1 MKIENI
7 MKMLEVFW
15 PIAIAIYGFFIY
27 KFIPYMKTKIFIN
40 EYHNFEVSFFLMEY
54 ELVGTIVAQVLVIFL
69 IVAFGKSTWSN
80 IIINEYFFALS
91 VIGLIYSFG
100 ISLIVKLKTEK
111 QKKKYVV
118 NMFFGIVVYFVISM
132 QGLAIL
138 KNLYNKQYDRD
149 IYFVVISCIILQVLA
164 NIKAEK
170 VRNVK
175 YIVITQKETYKTL
188 FEPVKRGKYY
198 FIRITDKNGV
208 EKKRVQIA
216 EERIE
221 KIEYIIEKVEEHE

>member
-1 MKIENI
+1 
-7 MKMLEVFW
+7 
-15 PIAIAIYGFFIY
+15 
-27 KFIPYMKTKIFIN
+27 
-40 EYHNFEVSFFLMEY
+40 
-54 ELVGTIVAQVLVIFL
+54 
-69 IVAFGKSTWSN
+69 
-80 IIINEYFFALS
+80 
-91 VIGLIYSFG
+91 
-100 ISLIVKLKTEK
+100 
-111 QKKKYVV
+111 
-118 NMFFGIVVYFVISM
+118 M

-170 VRNVK
+170 VRNV
-175 YIVITQKETYKTL
+175 TYKTL

-198 FIRITDKNGV
+198 FIRITDKNEV

>member
-1 MKIENI
+1 
-7 MKMLEVFW
+7 
-15 PIAIAIYGFFIY
+15 
-27 KFIPYMKTKIFIN
+27 
-40 EYHNFEVSFFLMEY
+40 
-54 ELVGTIVAQVLVIFL
+54 
-69 IVAFGKSTWSN
+69 
-80 IIINEYFFALS
+80 
-91 VIGLIYSFG
+91 
-100 ISLIVKLKTEK
+100 
-111 QKKKYVV
+111 
-118 NMFFGIVVYFVISM
+118 M

-198 FIRITDKNGV
+198 FIRITDKLDIENP
-208 EKKRVQIA
+208 II
-216 EERIE
+216 RINTAFKSCSSLE
-221 KIEYIIEKVEEHE
+221 KISVLPRIYHN

>member
-1 MKIENI
+1 
-7 MKMLEVFW
+7 
-15 PIAIAIYGFFIY
+15 
-27 KFIPYMKTKIFIN
+27 
-40 EYHNFEVSFFLMEY
+40 MEY

-80 IIINEYFFALS
+80 IIINEYFF
-91 VIGLIYSFG
+91 GLIYSFG
-100 ISLIVKLKTEK
+100 ISLIVKLKTKK

-198 FIRITDKNGV
+198 FIRITDKNEV

>member
-1 MKIENI
+1 MR
-7 MKMLEVFW
+7 
-15 PIAIAIYGFFIY
+15 
-27 KFIPYMKTKIFIN
+27 
-40 EYHNFEVSFFLMEY
+40 
-54 ELVGTIVAQVLVIFL
+54 
-69 IVAFGKSTWSN
+69 
-80 IIINEYFFALS
+80 S
-91 VIGLIYSFG
+91 V
-100 ISLIVKLKTEK
+100 T
-111 QKKKYVV
+111 
-118 NMFFGIVVYFVISM
+118 
-132 QGLAIL
+132 
-138 KNLYNKQYDRD
+138 

-198 FIRITDKNGV
+198 FIRITDKNEV

>member
-1 MKIENI
+1 
-7 MKMLEVFW
+7 
-15 PIAIAIYGFFIY
+15 
-27 KFIPYMKTKIFIN
+27 
-40 EYHNFEVSFFLMEY
+40 MEY

-100 ISLIVKLKTEK
+100 ISLIVKLKTKK

-149 IYFVVISCIILQVLA
+149 ICSY
-164 NIKAEK
+164 
-170 VRNVK
+170 
-175 YIVITQKETYKTL
+175 
-188 FEPVKRGKYY
+188 
-198 FIRITDKNGV
+198 
-208 EKKRVQIA
+208 
-216 EERIE
+216 
-221 KIEYIIEKVEEHE
+221 

>member
-40 EYHNFEVSFFLMEY
+40 EYHNFEESFFLMEY
-54 ELVGTIVAQVLVIFL
+54 ELVGTIIAQVLVIFL

-80 IIINEYFFALS
+80 IIINEYF
-91 VIGLIYSFG
+91 LIYSFG
-100 ISLIVKLKTEK
+100 ISLIVKLKTKK

-198 FIRITDKNGV
+198 FIRITDKNEV

>member
-1 MKIENI
+1 
-7 MKMLEVFW
+7 
-15 PIAIAIYGFFIY
+15 
-27 KFIPYMKTKIFIN
+27 
-40 EYHNFEVSFFLMEY
+40 
-54 ELVGTIVAQVLVIFL
+54 
-69 IVAFGKSTWSN
+69 
-80 IIINEYFFALS
+80 
-91 VIGLIYSFG
+91 
-100 ISLIVKLKTEK
+100 
-111 QKKKYVV
+111 
-118 NMFFGIVVYFVISM
+118 M

-164 NIKAEK
+164 NIKTEK

-198 FIRITDKNGV
+198 FIRITDKNEV

>member
-80 IIINEYFFALS
+80 IIINEYFFSLS

-100 ISLIVKLKTEK
+100 ISLIVKLKT
-111 QKKKYVV
+111 KKEICRQYVFW
-118 NMFFGIVVYFVISM
+118 NS
-132 QGLAIL
+132 GLLCNFNARFSNL
-138 KNLYNKQYDRD
+138 KK
-149 IYFVVISCIILQVLA
+149 
-164 NIKAEK
+164 
-170 VRNVK
+170 
-175 YIVITQKETYKTL
+175 
-188 FEPVKRGKYY
+188 
-198 FIRITDKNGV
+198 FI
-208 EKKRVQIA
+208 
-216 EERIE
+216 
-221 KIEYIIEKVEEHE
+221 

>member
-80 IIINEYFFALS
+80 IIINEYFE
-91 VIGLIYSFG
+91 IID
-100 ISLIVKLKTEK
+100 
-111 QKKKYVV
+111 
-118 NMFFGIVVYFVISM
+118 
-132 QGLAIL
+132 IL
-138 KNLYNKQYDRD
+138 LNTQNEININTDR
-149 IYFVVISCIILQVLA
+149 I
-164 NIKAEK
+164 
-170 VRNVK
+170 
-175 YIVITQKETYKTL
+175 
-188 FEPVKRGKYY
+188 
-198 FIRITDKNGV
+198 
-208 EKKRVQIA
+208 
-216 EERIE
+216 
-221 KIEYIIEKVEEHE
+221 

>member
-1 MKIENI
+1 
-7 MKMLEVFW
+7 
-15 PIAIAIYGFFIY
+15 
-27 KFIPYMKTKIFIN
+27 MKTKIFIN

-54 ELVGTIVAQVLVIFL
+54 ELVGTIVAQVLVVFL

-100 ISLIVKLKTEK
+100 ISLIVKLKTKK

-132 QGLAIL
+132 QSLAIL

-149 IYFVVISCIILQVLA
+149 IYFVVISCIILQVLT

>member
-40 EYHNFEVSFFLMEY
+40 EYHN
-54 ELVGTIVAQVLVIFL
+54 
-69 IVAFGKSTWSN
+69 
-80 IIINEYFFALS
+80 NEYFFALS

-100 ISLIVKLKTEK
+100 ISLIVKLKTKK

-188 FEPVKRGKYY
+188 FETVKRAFLLSNK
-198 FIRITDKNGV
+198 
-208 EKKRVQIA
+208 
-216 EERIE
+216 
-221 KIEYIIEKVEEHE
+221 

>member
-40 EYHNFEVSFFLMEY
+40 EYHN
-54 ELVGTIVAQVLVIFL
+54 
-69 IVAFGKSTWSN
+69 
-80 IIINEYFFALS
+80 NEYFFALS

-100 ISLIVKLKTEK
+100 ISLIVKLKKK

-198 FIRITDKNGV
+198 FIRITDKNEV

>member
-1 MKIENI
+1 
-7 MKMLEVFW
+7 
-15 PIAIAIYGFFIY
+15 
-27 KFIPYMKTKIFIN
+27 
-40 EYHNFEVSFFLMEY
+40 MEY
-54 ELVGTIVAQVLVIFL
+54 ELVGTIVAQVLVVFL

-100 ISLIVKLKTEK
+100 INLIVKLKTKK

-221 KIEYIIEKVEEHE
+221 KIDYIIEKVEEHE

>member
-1 MKIENI
+1 MNI
-7 MKMLEVFW
+7 IILK
-15 PIAIAIYGFFIY
+15 
-27 KFIPYMKTKIFIN
+27 
-40 EYHNFEVSFFLMEY
+40 YHFFLMEY

-100 ISLIVKLKTEK
+100 ISLIVKLKTKK

-198 FIRITDKNGV
+198 FIRITDKNEV

>member
-40 EYHNFEVSFFLMEY
+40 EY
-54 ELVGTIVAQVLVIFL
+54 
-69 IVAFGKSTWSN
+69 
-80 IIINEYFFALS
+80 FFALS

-100 ISLIVKLKTEK
+100 ISLIVKLKTKK

-198 FIRITDKNGV
+198 FIRITDKNEV

>member
-40 EYHNFEVSFFLMEY
+40 EHHNFEVSFFLMEY

-100 ISLIVKLKTEK
+100 ISLIVKLKT
-111 QKKKYVV
+111 KKEICRQYVFW
-118 NMFFGIVVYFVISM
+118 NS
-132 QGLAIL
+132 GLLCNFNARFSNL
-138 KNLYNKQYDRD
+138 KK
-149 IYFVVISCIILQVLA
+149 
-164 NIKAEK
+164 
-170 VRNVK
+170 
-175 YIVITQKETYKTL
+175 
-188 FEPVKRGKYY
+188 
-198 FIRITDKNGV
+198 FI
-208 EKKRVQIA
+208 
-216 EERIE
+216 
-221 KIEYIIEKVEEHE
+221 

>member
-1 MKIENI
+1 
-7 MKMLEVFW
+7 
-15 PIAIAIYGFFIY
+15 
-27 KFIPYMKTKIFIN
+27 
-40 EYHNFEVSFFLMEY
+40 MEY

-91 VIGLIYSFG
+91 VIGLIYS
-100 ISLIVKLKTEK
+100 LIVKLKTKK

-198 FIRITDKNGV
+198 FIRITDKNEV

>member
-40 EYHNFEVSFFLMEY
+40 EHHNFEVSFFLMEY

-80 IIINEYFFALS
+80 IIINEYFYALS

-100 ISLIVKLKTEK
+100 ISLIVKLKT
-111 QKKKYVV
+111 KKEICRQYVFW
-118 NMFFGIVVYFVISM
+118 NS
-132 QGLAIL
+132 GLLCNFNARFSNL
-138 KNLYNKQYDRD
+138 KK
-149 IYFVVISCIILQVLA
+149 
-164 NIKAEK
+164 
-170 VRNVK
+170 
-175 YIVITQKETYKTL
+175 
-188 FEPVKRGKYY
+188 
-198 FIRITDKNGV
+198 FI
-208 EKKRVQIA
+208 
-216 EERIE
+216 
-221 KIEYIIEKVEEHE
+221 

>member
-40 EYHNFEVSFFLMEY
+40 EYHNFEESFFLMEY

-100 ISLIVKLKTEK
+100 I
-111 QKKKYVV
+111 
-118 NMFFGIVVYFVISM
+118 
-132 QGLAIL
+132 
-138 KNLYNKQYDRD
+138 NLYNKQYDRD

-198 FIRITDKNGV
+198 FIRITDKNEV